1 MQPQDSST
9 TDFSFPASDFLQNSS
24 IVFYQCSLDEDFPII
39 NISKNTGDVLG
50 YAPTDFYKTS
60 TFWVDKIHPEDRPE
74 IHEQFFDIINHQKR
88 SYVYRF
94 QHGNGNYIWLRDE
107 NIVHYDEKGNPI
119 SITGT
124 AIDITRQKQAERE
137 VKELNKTLEQRIED
151 RTRNLTMANRKLKK
165 QIQYRNKVEKQVS
178 DQEKRLRL
186 LQVGINH
193 INDMVII
200 SKAPVDD
207 PLNSKIIFTNQAFE
221 KFTGYQS
228 SEVRG
233 KNPNFLHGKKTQ
245 PEKVKQLNEGIKNK
259 EQVRVEFIN
268 YKKDGSTFWVD
279 LEMTPFPAE
288 EEGMEYWVGVNR
300 DISKRKKAEEALEE
314 NKERYQTYAELSF
327 DAIFEI
333 DLDGQIIDCNG
344 RACELFGY
352 SREELLSM
360 NVRELTPEKYIDQLP
375 QELSPEITTEDEVLQ
390 RTYKKKDGSTFPS
403 EINTKHYQRD
413 DVDHILAYVRDIS
426 DHIEYEK
433 AIEKSL
439 KEKSTLLAEVHHRV
453 KNNLAVISGLL
464 EMQAFNAQIALVQQ
478 ELKESQSRIQSIAT
492 VHELL
497 YQSESFSNIHLEP
510 YIDEL
515 VSYISET
522 FGHEDTDI
530 RFEKEIAPVSLT
542 VKQAVPCGL
551 LLNELITN
559 AYKHAFPAHSEGM
572 ISIKLTENDGMLSL
586 TVADN
591 GVGLPEDFDYE
602 ESSSL
607 GITLIHTLVRQING
621 SLTIESEPKT
631 KFQINFKMNR

>member
-1 MQPQDSST
+1 MPTQDSST
-9 TDFSFPASDFLQNSS
+9 DFPFLARDFLQNSS
-24 IVFYQCSLDEDFPII
+24 VVFYQCSLDKNFPIVK
-39 NISKNTGDVLG
+39 ISKNTPDVLG
-50 YAPTDFYKTS
+50 YSPTDFYESS
-60 TFWVDKIHPEDRPE
+60 TFWVDEIHPEDRPDIQE
-74 IHEQFFDIINHQKR
+74 EFFDIISHEKR

-107 NIVHYDEKGNPI
+107 NIVHFDEQGGPI
-119 SITGT
+119 AITGT
-124 AIDITRQKQAERE
+124 AIDITKQKQAEQE
-137 VKELNKTLEQRIED
+137 VKELNKTLEQRIEE

-165 QIQYRNKVEKQVS
+165 QIQYRNKVEKKVS
-178 DQEKRLRL
+178 EQEKRLRL

-207 PLNSKIIFTNQAFE
+207 PLNAKIIFTNQAFE

-233 KNPNFLHGKKTQ
+233 KKPSFLHGKKTQ
-245 PEKVKQLNEGIKNK
+245 PKIVERLNEGIKNK

-268 YKKDGSTFWVD
+268 YKKDGSTYWVD
-279 LEMTPFPAE
+279 LEMTPFPAG
-288 EEGMEYWVGVNR
+288 EEGMEYWVGINR
-300 DISKRKKAEEALEE
+300 DISKRKKTEEALEE

-352 SREELLSM
+352 TRDELLAM
-360 NVRELTPEKYIDQLP
+360 NVRELTPEKYIDKLP
-375 QELSPEITTEDEVLQ
+375 HELSPAITTDDKVLQ
-390 RTYKKKDGSTFPS
+390 RIYKKKDGSTFPS
-403 EINTKHYQRD
+403 EINTKHYKRD
-413 DVDHILAYVRDIS
+413 NGDHILAYVRDIS
-426 DHIEYEK
+426 EHVEYEK

-464 EMQAFNAQIALVQQ
+464 EMQAFNAQINLVQQ

-497 YQSESFSNIHLEP
+497 YQSDSFSNIHLEP

-522 FGHEDTDI
+522 FSHEDTDI
-530 RFEKEIAPVSLT
+530 RFKKDIAPVSLT

-559 AYKHAFPAHSEGM
+559 AYKHAFPAHSEGT
-572 ISIKLTENDGMLSL
+572 ISITLTQNDDMISL

-602 ESSSL
+602 KPSSL

-621 SLTIESEPKT
+621 TLTIEKEPAT
-631 KFQINFKMNR
+631 KFLISFKMEQ